1 MAKVLVSDDDPQI
14 LRLVGLVLERAGH
27 EVITTSSPH
36 DVLELA
42 SQNGIDAVVL
52 DVVMPE
58 VSGFELLE
66 ELRHNPDTADIPILF
81 LSGLGAGADRVRGLS
96 QGADDY
102 LVKPF
107 EPDELVLR
115 VERLISWRQR
125 QPGSREKPAVGLG
138 DDVGSAT
145 GGETSDKRYFG
156 RYEVSDKIGAGSMG
170 TVYRG
175 WDPRLERR
183 LALKS
188 VPLDS
193 TALGTQRQELL
204 ELLRHEAVTIAKFSH
219 PNIVAVYD
227 MGDAAGSAFVAME
240 LIDGVSMAHY
250 LQQNGAI
257 PPKRLIPLAIGIV
270 SGLIAAH
277 ENGVIHRD
285 VKPSNVLLGRDG
297 SIKVTD
303 FGLAYV
309 MSGATSDST
318 QLYGTPGFV
327 PPEALADEPYTKA
340 GDLFGLGA
348 TLYQALTGRHPLA
361 GANLRE
367 TILNTMRGE
376 VKPITEEVPDIPS
389 DLADL
394 VMGLLSVDDKSR
406 PLGPAVLERLKRAAA
421 VEDLHWTA
429 DDLPSPDA

>member
-14 LRLVGLVLERAGH
+14 LRLVGMVLEQAGH
-27 EVITTSSPH
+27 EVISTSSAR
-36 DVLELA
+36 DVLDLA
-42 SQNGIDAVVL
+42 PEAGLDAIVL

-66 ELRHNPDTADIPILF
+66 ELRHNPLTADIPILF

-115 VERLISWRQR
+115 VERLITWRKR
-125 QPGSREKPAVGLG
+125 QPSASDASSSGNHVSKP
-138 DDVGSAT
+138 SARSQR
-145 GGETSDKRYFG
+145 SDKRLFG
-156 RYEVSDKIGAGSMG
+156 RYEVVGKIGAGSMG

-175 WDPRLERR
+175 WDPRLERQV
-183 LALKS
+183 ALKC
-188 VPLDS
+188 VPLETS
-193 TALGTQRQELL
+193 ALHAQRQELL

-227 MGDAAGSAFVAME
+227 MGDAEDTAFVAME
-240 LIDGVSMAHY
+240 LIDGVSMADY
-250 LQQNGAI
+250 LDSHGSFSAE
-257 PPKRLIPLAIGIV
+257 KLIPVAIGIV
-270 SGLIAAH
+270 KGLIAAH
-277 ENGVIHRD
+277 QNGVIHRD

-309 MSGATSDST
+309 MSGARQDST
-318 QLYGTPGFV
+318 QLYGTPGYV

-340 GDLFGLGA
+340 GDLFGYGA
-348 TLYQALTGRHPLA
+348 TLYQALAGRHPLA
-361 GANLRE
+361 GDNLRE
-367 TILNTMRGE
+367 TILNTLRGNVQPIQE
-376 VKPITEEVPDIPS
+376 VVASIPDR
-389 DLADL
+389 LAQL
-394 VMGLLSVDDKSR
+394 VMDLLSVDDQQR
-406 PLGPAVLERLKRAAA
+406 PNGPAALDILEGVAAEHA
-421 VEDLHWTA
+421 ASWSPEDL
-429 DDLPSPDA
+429 LG